1 VHWQLATIALIL
13 LGFAAISGRIEGTS
27 VTAPMVLTAV
37 GVVVGAR
44 AFGLIDLE
52 QHGEE
57 IKLLTEATL
66 TVVLFSEASRID
78 PRALAGE
85 AGVPARLFGTGLR
98 LRLGAGFVVALVLLD
113 ALAWPEA
120 LVLAVILAPTD
131 AALGQAVVTMRR
143 LPSRVRQGLN
153 VESGLNDGICVPLF
167 FIALAV
173 AQAERTDAGW
183 RDAVR
188 LVLEELGYG
197 ALAGVLAGV
206 AAAGVVVLAGRR
218 GFVAPPWLQL
228 VPLAGAALAYGLA
241 QPVGGSGFIAAFV
254 GGAFF
259 GGLRRGEGGEVSYLM
274 DEAGSLLAAVTF
286 LIFGAVLLVPA
297 LEYATWQTALYA
309 VLSLTL
315 VRIVPVAIAM
325 VGTGARRPTVAFL
338 GWFGPRGL
346 ASIVFALLL
355 VEQGGLPRD
364 DIILV
369 ATFVAVGI
377 SVFAHGV
384 SAAPLAQ
391 RYADWLDAHPPSG
404 RTTRKDDERSVEA
417 TNSL

>member
-78 PRALAGE
+78 LRALRGE
-85 AGVPARLFGTGLR
+85 AGVPARLLGIGLP
-98 LRLGAGFVVALVLLD
+98 LTLGAGFVVALVLLD

>member
-1 VHWQLATIALIL
+1 
-13 LGFAAISGRIEGTS
+13 
-27 VTAPMVLTAV
+27 
-37 GVVVGAR
+37 
-44 AFGLIDLE
+44 
-52 QHGEE
+52 
-57 IKLLTEATL
+57 
-66 TVVLFSEASRID
+66 
-78 PRALAGE
+78 
-85 AGVPARLFGTGLR
+85 
-98 LRLGAGFVVALVLLD
+98 
-113 ALAWPEA
+113 
-120 LVLAVILAPTD
+120 
-131 AALGQAVVTMRR
+131 
-143 LPSRVRQGLN
+143 
-153 VESGLNDGICVPLF
+153 
-167 FIALAV
+167 
-173 AQAERTDAGW
+173 
-183 RDAVR
+183 
-188 LVLEELGYG
+188 
-197 ALAGVLAGV
+197 
-206 AAAGVVVLAGRR
+206 
-218 GFVAPPWLQL
+218 
-228 VPLAGAALAYGLA
+228 
-241 QPVGGSGFIAAFV
+241 
-254 GGAFF
+254 
-259 GGLRRGEGGEVSYLM
+259 
-274 DEAGSLLAAVTF
+274 
-286 LIFGAVLLVPA
+286 VLLVPA